1 MFLDV
6 RGTHIGYDCYG
17 DGETHL
23 LLLHAFPLN
32 RKQWEQQGQGWATT
46 FGGSVVAL
54 DLLGFGESGIETG
67 PTTMDL
73 MAEYVFGA
81 MDALHVERCA
91 VCGLSLGGYVAFA
104 MLRQHPERI
113 SGLVLA
119 DTRATADTP
128 QQRQGREESAQS
140 ITADGVV
147 AFFDRDVPRLF
158 GQTARNLHPQIVDRA
173 REIAR
178 LNNDIGAAAAARGM
192 GLRPDSTALLPNI
205 NVPTLVL
212 VGGEDAIIPHDQAH
226 SMAQAI
232 PNAEFAVIQSAGHLS
247 NMEQASRFGDAVARF
262 MQGRVLGL
270 GTPSASP
277 SRGT

>member
-17 DGETHL
+17 DGETRL

-32 RKQWEQQGQGWATT
+32 RQQWEQQGQGWATT

-67 PTTMDL
+67 PATMDL

-81 MDALHVERCA
+81 MDALHVDRCA

-113 SGLVLA
+113 TGLVLA

-128 QQRQGREESAQS
+128 EQRQAREDAAQFV
-140 ITADGVV
+140 TAHGVV
-147 AFFDRDVPRLF
+147 ALFDRDVARLF
-158 GQTARNLHPQIVDRA
+158 GQTTRNLHPEIVDRA

-178 LNNDIGAAAAARGM
+178 LDNDIGIAAAERGM
-192 GLRPDSTALLPNI
+192 ALRPDSTALLPKI
-205 NVPTLVL
+205 TIPTLVL
-212 VGGEDAIIPHDQAH
+212 VGDEDAIIPQDSARQ
-226 SMAQAI
+226 MAQAI
-232 PNAEFAVIQSAGHLS
+232 PNADFGVIQSAGHIS

-262 MQGRVLGL
+262 VQQRVLGA
-270 GTPSASP
+270 T
-277 SRGT
+277 RV

>member
-17 DGETHL
+17 DGDTRL

-32 RKQWEQQGQGWATT
+32 RMQWEQQGQGWATT

-67 PTTMDL
+67 PATMDL

-113 SGLVLA
+113 TALVLA
-119 DTRATADTP
+119 DTRAAADTP
-128 QQRQGREESAQS
+128 EQRQAREDTAQFV
-140 ITADGVV
+140 TARGAV
-147 AFFDRDVPRLF
+147 ALFDRDVARLV
-158 GQTARNLHPQIVDRA
+158 GQTTRNQHPEIVDRA
-173 REIAR
+173 REVAR
-178 LNNDIGAAAAARGM
+178 LDNDIGLAAASRGM
-192 GLRPDSTALLPNI
+192 ALRPDSTALLPKI
-205 NVPTLVL
+205 SVPTLVL
-212 VGGEDAIIPHDQAH
+212 VGDEDAIISRDEARGI
-226 SMAQAI
+226 AQTI
-232 PNAEFAVIQSAGHLS
+232 PDAEFEVIQSAGHIS

-262 MQGRVLGL
+262 MRQRVLG
-270 GTPSASP
+270 AA
-277 SRGT
+277 RA

>member
-17 DGETHL
+17 DGETRL

-67 PTTMDL
+67 PATMDL
-73 MAEYVFGA
+73 MADYVFGA
-81 MDALHVERCA
+81 MDALHAERCA
-91 VCGLSLGGYVAFA
+91 ICGLSLGGYVAFA
-104 MLRQHPERI
+104 LLRQHPERI
-113 SGLVLA
+113 TGLVLA

-128 QQRQGREESAQS
+128 EQREAREDAAQFA
-140 ITADGVV
+140 TAHGVV
-147 AFFDRDVPRLF
+147 PLFDRDAPRLF
-158 GQTARNLHPQIVDRA
+158 GQTTRNLHPEIVDRA

-178 LNNDIGAAAAARGM
+178 LDNDIGIAAAERGM
-192 GLRPDSTALLPNI
+192 ALRPDSTALLPKI
-205 NVPTLVL
+205 RVPTLVL
-212 VGGEDAIIPHDQAH
+212 VGDEDAIIPQDTARQ
-226 SMAQAI
+226 MAQAI
-232 PNAEFAVIQSAGHLS
+232 PNAEFEVIQSAGHIS

-262 MQGRVLGL
+262 VQERVLG
-270 GTPSASP
+270 GTMA
-277 SRGT
+277 